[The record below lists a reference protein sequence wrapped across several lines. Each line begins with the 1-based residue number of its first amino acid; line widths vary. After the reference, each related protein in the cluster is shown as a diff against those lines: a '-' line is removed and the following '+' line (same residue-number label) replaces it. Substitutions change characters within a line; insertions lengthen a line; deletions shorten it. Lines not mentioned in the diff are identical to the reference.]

1 MLLLKSI
8 REVQFV
14 FGVIPVELSAH
25 ARGDTERMVAALAIL
40 VVVAK
45 WARTASCGRDYFT
58 STGEGVSTSSL
69 TCRMLH

>member
-25 ARGDTERMVAALAIL
+25 GGDTERMVAALAIL

-45 WARTASCGRDYFT
+45 WARTASVGRDYFT